1 MFKRRKQLK
10 AELAKKE
17 AMLNLMQK
25 EVAKIIE
32 DKRAIKMD
40 LEATIMDRNN
50 KTAVLADIVEF
61 ISKERTKKD
70 ILAFIKETT
79 EGEV

>member
-17 AMLNLMQK
+17 AMLNLMQT
-25 EVAKIIE
+25 EVANIIE